1 MTCAAPTTYTKCD
14 TKSAVRNW
22 PAVPGGI
29 CIGMY
34 FRNGF
39 SPKTTKIRPS
49 KIRAINT
56 AIFIFGSSPNQSIH
70 EGAGTLR
77 APAPHS
83 MSNERLLWKFVL
95 EPICPRS
102 AFTRHWAGHNTN
114 GKCHPS
120 HKRTNVSKFRLA
132 QRLERTAHLLQRSAG
147 SGGMFAPGPPGPG

>member
-22 PAVPGGI
+22 PAIPGGI

-39 SPKTTKIRPS
+39 SPKTTEIRPS

-77 APAPHS
+77 APTPHS

-95 EPICPRS
+95 EPICPRT
-102 AFTRHWAGHNTN
+102 AFEQSRPCGGRFARYAPHVVPQ
-114 GKCHPS
+114 GKAFNCD
-120 HKRTNVSKFRLA
+120 FR
-132 QRLERTAHLLQRSAG
+132 
-147 SGGMFAPGPPGPG
+147 

>member
-22 PAVPGGI
+22 PAIPGGI

-39 SPKTTKIRPS
+39 SPKTTEIRPS

-77 APAPHS
+77 APTPHS

-95 EPICPRS
+95 EPICS
-102 AFTRHWAGHNTN
+102 
-114 GKCHPS
+114 
-120 HKRTNVSKFRLA
+120 
-132 QRLERTAHLLQRSAG
+132 RTAFYQDLHRHSLLPDLGRALLPRNSFGDSRRNWQFEEFVLIRLNHEKYPEHEAHQ
-147 SGGMFAPGPPGPG
+147 AD

>member
-56 AIFIFGSSPNQSIH
+56 AIFIFGSSPNQSMH
-70 EGAGTLR
+70 EGAGTLH
-77 APAPHS
+77 ALAPHS
-83 MSNERLLWKFVL
+83 MSNERLLWKSVL
-95 EPICPRS
+95 KPICPRTALGLS
-102 AFTRHWAGHNTN
+102 RPAADASREVVERWLLDGLGVSVGHRRCSCDPSSQNNAGGT
-114 GKCHPS
+114 PAS
-120 HKRTNVSKFRLA
+120 
-132 QRLERTAHLLQRSAG
+132 
-147 SGGMFAPGPPGPG
+147 